1 MIKVKFKKL
10 HPNAKMPKKAHKTDG
25 AFDLFAV
32 SAKPTTEIV
41 NIRSRNE
48 NTIVKYW
55 EYDTMLSIEIPVNH
69 VGLIFPRSSISETS
83 LVLSNC
89 VGLIDENYRG
99 TIKFR
104 FRDLNNGQN
113 RYNVGDRIG
122 QLLILPYPEVEWEE
136 ATDLSVSERGAD
148 GFGSSGK

>member
-1 MIKVKFKKL
+1 MKIKFKKL
-10 HPNAKMPKKAHKTDG
+10 QENAQMPKKAHKTDG
-25 AFDLFAV
+25 AFDLFAA
-32 SAKPTTEIV
+32 SSGPITEVI
-41 NIRSRNE
+41 NSRTRNE
-48 NTIVKYW
+48 STIVKYW
-55 EYDTMLSIEIPVNH
+55 EYDTMLSIEIPPNH

-113 RYNVGDRIG
+113 RYNIGDRIG

-136 ATDLSVSERGAD
+136 SEELSESERGSK
-148 GFGSSGK
+148 GFGSSGR